1 MQNAE
6 LFVHFHGLRSASREN
21 TSMIN
26 SHTRAVLVALVMTLP
41 AALPAQRGR
50 VGGGGGGGG
59 GGRGMGMGPSPGM
72 NSIGPIIDMR
82 RELNLTSRQLVRLDS
97 IERTLIDRNDAIRT
111 RLRTRLDSLRPK
123 GSLSGE
129 EEIQWRRTEGDSL
142 RALRRTLVQNDSV
155 ARGAAM
161 AVLTDSQRVQVRERI
176 AERRGFMA
184 GSRMGGGRGMR
195 RPPGFDDMMPMGRRG
210 RMGMDGPRGM
220 RGPNQFGPGFYG
232 RRGAGMGTGAPDDV
246 GRPMFRRRGGPPP
259 DSVMT
264 RDW

>member
-1 MQNAE
+1 
-6 LFVHFHGLRSASREN
+6 
-21 TSMIN
+21 MIN

-50 VGGGGGGGG
+50 VGGGGGG
-59 GGRGMGMGPSPGM
+59 RGMGPGTGM

-97 IERTLIDRNDAIRT
+97 LERTLLDRNDGLRNRIRV
-111 RLRTRLDSLRPK
+111 RLDSLRPQ
-123 GSLSGE
+123 GNLSGE
-129 EEIQWRRTEGDSL
+129 EQIQWRRAEADSL
-142 RALRRTLVQNDSV
+142 RAIRNLMVRNDSV

-184 GSRMGGGRGMR
+184 GSRMGGGRGGRGGRGMR
-195 RPPGFDDMMPMGRRG
+195 RPPGFDDTMPQGGRG

-232 RRGAGMGTGAPDDV
+232 RRGGVPDDV

-259 DSVMT
+259 DSVVT

>member
-1 MQNAE
+1 M
-6 LFVHFHGLRSASREN
+6 F
-21 TSMIN
+21 N

-50 VGGGGGGGG
+50 VGMGG
-59 GGRGMGMGPSPGM
+59 GGRGMGMGPGAGM

-97 IERTLIDRNDAIRT
+97 IERTLLDRNDALRNRIRV
-111 RLRTRLDSLRPK
+111 RLDSLRPQ
-123 GSLSGE
+123 GNLSGE
-129 EEIQWRRTEGDSL
+129 EQIQWRRAEADSL
-142 RALRRTLVQNDSV
+142 RAIRNLMVRNDSV

-195 RPPGFDDMMPMGRRG
+195 RPPGSGEMMPMGGRG

-232 RRGAGMGTGAPDDV
+232 RRGGGMGAGAPDDI

-259 DSVMT
+259 DSG
-264 RDW
+264 RDS